1 MLPHAMTPNAMTR
14 HTAGLPGKLMSAAVS
29 RRRFLIGA
37 AATGGGLAIGFK
49 ALPLAAESGEAA
61 AAANPFQSYL
71 EIAED
76 GRVTVLSSQ
85 FEMGQGSYHGLATLV
100 VEELD
105 CDWNDV
111 DVVGAAGSL
120 EAYGNLAWGGTA
132 QGTGGST
139 SMATSWDR
147 YRQAGATA
155 KAMLKTAAADAWGVP
170 AEEIEAEAGVLR
182 HAASGNEASYGAFA
196 AAAAAVPVPSDVALK
211 TPEEWTQIGNPDVL
225 RYDRVGKTNGSQ
237 DFTLDVQLPGM
248 LTAAMIHPPKFGA
261 KLVSFDGEAAKALP
275 GVVEVVAVPRG
286 IAVVAE
292 DTWSAINATYAVE
305 AEWDESEAETRGSAE
320 ILSEYREL
328 AGQEPMAL
336 ARDDGDFEAALAGAD
351 RVIEAR
357 YEFPFLAHAALEPMN
372 AVAHMTEDG
381 TLEVWGGHQIP
392 GFYQYLSSQV
402 AELPP
407 ERVKMHVL
415 KTGGSF
421 GRRAVGDGDVVVEAV
436 SVAKALGWRAPVK
449 VQWTRENDMR
459 GGRYR
464 PAYVHRLRAGLDAE
478 GRLIAWDNHIVGQSI
493 VSGTPFEGLIQNGI
507 DNTSV
512 EGSSTLPYAI
522 PNLRVGLTTT
532 DVKVPVLWWRA
543 VGSTHTAYAT
553 EVFLDEVAEAAG
565 ADPVQFRLDMLQDYP
580 RHAEVLRRAA
590 EQAGWGGD
598 LPEGHFHGVSLHES
612 FASYVA
618 QVAEVS
624 VEDGQ
629 VRVHKV
635 VCAVDCGVPINPDTI
650 RAQMEGGIGFGLGS
664 ILQEELTLVAGEV
677 DQGNY
682 DSYRPLRIS
691 QMPEVEVVIIDSAA
705 SPTGVGEPGT
715 PPIGPAVANAVYR
728 ATGRRVRE
736 LPFEKGLTT

>member
-1 MLPHAMTPNAMTR
+1 MRAQAMTLPKKLANAP
-14 HTAGLPGKLMSAAVS
+14 LS
-29 RRRFLIGA
+29 RRRFLVGA
-37 AATGGGLAIGFK
+37 AATGTGIAVGFRV
-49 ALPLAAESGEAA
+49 LPLAAEGTAA
-61 AAANPFQSYL
+61 PASPFQSYL
-71 EIAED
+71 EIGED

-111 DVVGAAGSL
+111 EVLGAS
-120 EAYGNLAWGGTA
+120 GNLATYGNIMWGGTA

-155 KAMLKTAAADAWGVP
+155 KAMLKAAAAEAWGVP
-170 AEEIEAEAGVLR
+170 AGEIEAAAGVLR
-182 HAASGNEASYGAFA
+182 HAASGREAGFGEMA
-196 AAAAAVPVPSDVALK
+196 AAAAAQPVPGEVTLK
-211 TPEEWTQIGNPDVL
+211 TPAEWTQIGNPEVL
-225 RYDRVGKTNGSQ
+225 RYDRFGKTDGTQ

-261 KLVSFDGEAAKALP
+261 TLVRFDGEAAKAMP

-292 DTWSAINATYAVE
+292 DTWSAINATWSVE
-305 AEWDESEAETRGSAE
+305 AEWDESEAETRGSEE
-320 ILSEYREL
+320 ILSEYRAL
-328 AGQEPMAL
+328 ATQAPTAL
-336 ARDDGDFEAALAGAD
+336 ARDEGDFDAALA
-351 RVIEAR
+351 EAAQVVEAS
-357 YEFPFLAHAALEPMN
+357 YEFPYLAHAALEPMN
-372 AVAHMTEDG
+372 AVARMNEDG

-392 GFYQYLSSQV
+392 DFYQYLSSQI
-402 AELPP
+402 AEIPV
-407 ERVKMHVL
+407 EQVRMHVL
-415 KTGGSF
+415 KTGGGF

-436 SVAKALGWRAPVK
+436 SIAKALGWRAPIK

-464 PAYVHRLRAGLDAE
+464 PAYVHRLRAGLDE
-478 GRLIAWDNHIVGQSI
+478 DGRLVAWDNHIVGQSI

-512 EGSSTLPYAI
+512 EGSSTLPYAV

-532 DVKVPVLWWRA
+532 DVRVPVLWWRA

-553 EVFLDEVAEAAG
+553 EVFMDEVIEAAG
-565 ADPVQFRLDMLQDYP
+565 ADPVQFRLDLLGDHP
-580 RHAEVLRRAA
+580 RHAEVLRLAA
-590 EQAGWGGD
+590 EAAGWGSD
-598 LPEGHFHGVSLHES
+598 LPEGRFLGVALHES

-618 QVAEVS
+618 QIAEVS
-624 VEDGQ
+624 VDDGQ
-629 VRVHKV
+629 VRVHRV

-664 ILQEELTLVAGEV
+664 ILQEELTLTAGEV

-682 DSYRPLRIS
+682 DGYRPLRIS
-691 QMPEVEVVIIDSAA
+691 QMPEIEVVIVDSPA

-728 ATGRRVRE
+728 ATGRRVRQ
-736 LPFEKGLTT
+736 LPFEKGLTA

>member
-1 MLPHAMTPNAMTR
+1 MRAHAMLSHAATLPKKLVNAP
-14 HTAGLPGKLMSAAVS
+14 LS
-29 RRRFLIGA
+29 RRRFLVGA
-37 AATGGGLAIGFK
+37 AATGAGIAVGFR
-49 ALPLAAESGEAA
+49 AVPLAAEGEATGPA
-61 AAANPFQSYL
+61 SPFQSYL
-71 EIAED
+71 EIGED
-76 GRVTVLSSQ
+76 GQVTVFSSQ

-111 DVVGAAGSL
+111 QVVGAS
-120 EAYGNLAWGGTA
+120 GNLATYGNIMWGGTA

-155 KAMLKTAAADAWGVP
+155 KAMLKAAAAEAWGVS
-170 AEEIEAEAGVLR
+170 AEEIEVEAGMLR
-182 HAASGNEASYGAFA
+182 HVAGGHQAGFGELA
-196 AAAAAVPVPSDVALK
+196 AAAASQPVPGEVALK
-211 TPEEWTQIGNPDVL
+211 TPAEWTQIGNPEVL
-225 RYDRVGKTNGSQ
+225 RYDRVGKTDGTQ

-261 KLVSFDGEAAKALP
+261 TLVSFDGEAAKAMP
-275 GVVEVVAVPRG
+275 GVVDVVAVPRG

-292 DTWSAINATYAVE
+292 DTWSAINATWSVE
-305 AEWDESEAETRGSAE
+305 AEWDETEAETRGSAE
-320 ILSEYREL
+320 IMSEYRAL
-328 AGQEPMAL
+328 ASQAPTAL
-336 ARDDGDFEAALAGAD
+336 ARDDGDFDAALAEAAQ
-351 RVIEAR
+351 VIEAS
-357 YEFPFLAHAALEPMN
+357 YEFPYLAHAALEPMN
-372 AVAHMTEDG
+372 AVARMNEDG

-392 GFYQYLSSQV
+392 DFYQYLSSQI
-402 AELPP
+402 AEIPP
-407 ERVKMHVL
+407 EQVRMHVL
-415 KTGGSF
+415 KTGGGF

-464 PAYVHRLRAGLDAE
+464 PAYVHRLRAGLDDE
-478 GRLIAWDNHIVGQSI
+478 GRLVAWDNHIVGQSI

-512 EGSSTLPYAI
+512 EGASTLPYAI

-553 EVFLDEVAEAAG
+553 EVFMDEVIEAAG
-565 ADPVQFRLDMLQDYP
+565 ADPVQFRLDLLQEHP
-580 RHAEVLRRAA
+580 RHAEVLRLAA
-590 EQAGWGGD
+590 EAAGWGSD
-598 LPEGHFHGVSLHES
+598 LPEGRFHGVALHES

-618 QVAEVS
+618 QIAEVS

-664 ILQEELTLVAGEV
+664 ILQEELTLTAGEV

-682 DSYRPLRIS
+682 DGYRPLRIS
-691 QMPEVEVVIIDSAA
+691 QMPEIEVVIVDSPA

-728 ATGRRVRE
+728 ATGRRVRQ

>member
-1 MLPHAMTPNAMTR
+1 MLPHAMSPHATRLPN
-14 HTAGLPGKLMSAAVS
+14 KLMSAAVS

-37 AATGGGLAIGFK
+37 AAAGTGLTVGFK
-49 ALPLAAESGEAA
+49 ALPLAADGGAATEAG
-61 AAANPFQSYL
+61 NPFQSYV
-71 EIAED
+71 EIAGD

-111 DVVGAAGSL
+111 QVVGASGSL
-120 EAYGNLAWGGTA
+120 DVYGNLAWGGAA

-155 KAMLKTAAADAWGVP
+155 KAMLKTAAAEAWGVP

-182 HAASGNEASYGAFA
+182 HAASGNESTYGALA
-196 AAAAAVPVPSDVALK
+196 AAAAAVAVPSDVALK
-211 TPEEWTQIGNPDVL
+211 TPEEWRQIGNPDVL
-225 RYDRVGKTNGSQ
+225 RYDRVGKTNGTQ

-248 LTAAMIHPPKFGA
+248 LTATMIHPPKFGA
-261 KLVSFDGEAAKALP
+261 KLVSFDGEAAKAMP

-336 ARDDGDFEAALAGAD
+336 ARDDGDVEAALAEAD

-357 YEFPFLAHAALEPMN
+357 YEFPFLAHAALEPLN
-372 AVAHMTEDG
+372 AVAHMTEEG

-392 GFYQYLSSQV
+392 GFYQYLSSQI

-421 GRRAVGDGDVVVEAV
+421 GRRAVGDGDVVAEAV
-436 SVAKALGWRAPVK
+436 SVAKALDWRAPVK

-464 PAYVHRLRAGLDAE
+464 PAYVHRLRAGLDAD

-553 EVFLDEVAEAAG
+553 EVFLDEVAEAVG
-565 ADPVQFRLDMLQDYP
+565 ADPVQFRLDLLQDHP
-580 RHAEVLRRAA
+580 RHAEVLRLAA
-590 EQAGWGGD
+590 ERAGWGED
-598 LPEGHFHGVSLHES
+598 LPEGHFHGVSVHES

-664 ILQEELTLVAGEV
+664 ILQEELTLIAGEV

-682 DSYRPLRIS
+682 DGYRPLRIS
-691 QMPEVEVVIIDSAA
+691 QMPEVEVVIVDSPA